1 MGIALAPVT
10 AGASLSLTIGK
21 SNLNNWKIKSRLAS
35 GAIGATSTIADVSAS
50 KYRST
55 LEKSSK
61 KEIDKKLKKLESQN
75 EQIMK
80 LLGKIHSL
88 LGKEKSAVTVITHV
102 KDAKGLVTA
111 GKTYVQVAKDIKSMS
126 SVIKW

>member
-1 MGIALAPVT
+1 
-10 AGASLSLTIGK
+10 
-21 SNLNNWKIKSRLAS
+21 
-35 GAIGATSTIADVSAS
+35 
-50 KYRST
+50 
-55 LEKSSK
+55 
-61 KEIDKKLKKLESQN
+61 
-75 EQIMK
+75 MK

-126 SVIKW
+126 SMIK